1 MRINWSSEHCW
12 IDKHYTELFSS
23 ASLIQYTDFV
33 RNELGESIR
42 VEEEKSISSFQI
54 NQSGKRYG
62 FYIKVEFPKWYK
74 VIKKILSR
82 RHSHALASSH
92 ELQLLKFYKKNNISV
107 VVPVAWGERRVCG
120 IPLAGFLV
128 QEEVQGQEFT
138 QLVKNGSKEER
149 LKLIKAYG
157 KLLAELHSKGILS
170 SAVRVTDLICTS
182 EINVPWHEISLV
194 VIDREK
200 GKLVREKFTFDQCA
214 YSLSFLLKRFYVFIG
229 EPTLK
234 EVCCFLNVYLAN
246 LDVTP
251 KPVFKKLFRSV
262 RCHY

>member
-1 MRINWSSEHCW
+1 MKINWSSEHCW
-12 IDKHYTELFSS
+12 IDKNYTELFSS
-23 ASLIQYTDFV
+23 ASLSHYSDFV
-33 RNELGESIR
+33 NNGLGESIR
-42 VEEEKSISSFQI
+42 VEEEKRIRFFQI
-54 NQSGKRYG
+54 NQSGKQYG
-62 FYIKVEFPKWYK
+62 FYIKIEFPKWYK

-128 QEEVQGQEFT
+128 QEEVQGREYT

-157 KLLAELHSKGILS
+157 KLVADLHSKGILS

-182 EINVPWHEISLV
+182 DINIPWREISLV

-200 GKLVREKFTFDQCA
+200 GKLVPEEFTFDKCT

-234 EVCCFLNVYLAN
+234 EVCCFLNVYLEN
-246 LDVTP
+246 LDVTT
-251 KPVFKKLFRSV
+251 KPVFKKLFHSIS
-262 RCHY
+262 CHY